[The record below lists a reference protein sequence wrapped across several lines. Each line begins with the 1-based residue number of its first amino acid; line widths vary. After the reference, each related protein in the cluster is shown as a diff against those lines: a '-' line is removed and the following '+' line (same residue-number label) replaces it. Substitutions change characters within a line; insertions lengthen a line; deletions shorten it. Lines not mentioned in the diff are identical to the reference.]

1 MYQWWARRES
11 NSRSL
16 PCQGNVITPRP
27 RALGSLATIDA
38 YLFTSVGRVCTRKWS
53 SKSYQYIQL
62 ENKILQIVFS
72 HWTSWFLDHSWL
84 VRTSYISD
92 RSLQS
97 KSYSRPSR
105 EDVWTLWPRIIENY
119 PLTPYLRLGN
129 RYFLRTYPAWLLQTR
144 ILQVIQLIFVSWRIS
159 P

>member
-1 MYQWWARRES
+1 MDRYQWWARRES

-38 YLFTSVGRVCTRKWS
+38 YLFTSVGRVCTRIWS

-72 HWTSWFLDHSWL
+72 HWTSWFLYRSWL
-84 VRTSYISD
+84 ARTSYISD

-119 PLTPYLRLGN
+119 PLTPYFMVGNHNFLTEHLILAAKTRTLR
-129 RYFLRTYPAWLLQTR
+129 A
-144 ILQVIQLIFVSWRIS
+144 
-159 P
+159 